1 MASSTLG
8 RWPLLGGRRF
18 AHAAIPRPGV
28 GHDGRGVARAVGD
41 YLFGLDDQP
50 EPAALATSRIPDA
63 ATGFRW
69 RLTWRTD
76 VLVAYDGTEQR
87 IATLTN
93 PRQRFEGSF
102 LLDDADTRTIRQLL
116 SASAD
121 GTYDLPLAHEAVA
134 AIVELSGGT
143 IYISADAASK
153 ADWIESGRRIYV
165 RGPSGSAYTTTIT
178 GSSGGTINVASS
190 PPTGGH
196 FPAHLTLVF
205 PCETVRFE
213 DGQTIGRYPVNAS
226 RWNFTARAGARS
238 LGGAGAPALATF
250 DGYTVL
256 DRRPFQE
263 KETPE
268 VFGAGVEFLDNEASM
283 TSATSWARA
292 KLRRLG
298 TWRIDSPS
306 DRQWW
311 KAFLAE
317 RRGRYQPFL
326 FPTWR
331 PDLVLA
337 EQPTAGA
344 YSIRVTTP
352 YIAEW
357 WPSLAHRRL
366 QIEYADRS
374 VTYHAIHSVTEA
386 SDYQEILLW
395 MPLPSTIPSGGV
407 AKVSFLETARLDTDD
422 VAIEYGSGWKAKV
435 SPPSIVVQEDQ
446 ESPNLWP
453 KNYENVDKVE
463 DALGLTLSE
472 LYSFN
477 EASGNVVGL
486 KNGTVLTAA
495 GAPTYARTT
504 GPHRGINYGAAGARH
519 SADVHGLGTGSGWYA
534 TVFEPVSGAGTLLSR
549 CIGRDNAGFT
559 DALTAYLQ
567 TTGTPTCAIRD
578 TGSNAILLA
587 DTVTNIRA
595 LGGLWLVQIQIDRMN
610 HRAVNRWSRLGGISL
625 EFAGSI
631 LGFGSLSG
639 VGATFGFGSLGALNH
654 GNANYAAYVAS
665 GTQCE
670 GLSFCASM
678 ARLLGFE

>member
-8 RWPLLGGRRF
+8 RWPLLGGRRL
-18 AHAAIPRPGV
+18 AHGAIPRPGV
-28 GHDGRGVARAVGD
+28 GHDGRVVARAVGD
-41 YLFGLDDQP
+41 YLFGLDEQP
-50 EPAALATSRIPDA
+50 EPAALGTSRIPDA

-283 TSATSWARA
+283 TSATSWGRA
-292 KLRRLG
+292 KHRRMG

-331 PDLVLA
+331 PDLVLH
-337 EQPTAGA
+337 EQPSAGA
-344 YSIRVTTP
+344 YAIRVVDD

-357 WPSLAHRRL
+357 WPSVAHRRL

-463 DALGLTLSE
+463 DALGLTLDE
-472 LYSFN
+472 MYGFN

-495 GAPTYARTT
+495 GTPTYARTT
-504 GPHRGINYGAAGARH
+504 GPHRGIYYDASGDRH
-519 SADVHGLGTGSGWYA
+519 TADVHPFGLGSGWFGA
-534 TVFEPVSGAGTLLSR
+534 IFEPVGAGAVLSQIMGRLTSGARGVSMYLQSTGWPTML
-549 CIGRDNAGFT
+549 IRDNVPTLTLIGDGSFNLRAAG
-559 DALTAYLQ
+559 
-567 TTGTPTCAIRD
+567 GVW
-578 TGSNAILLA
+578 LA
-587 DTVTNIRA
+587 Q
-595 LGGLWLVQIQIDRMN
+595 GQIDRAAQLA
-610 HRAVNRWSRLGGISL
+610 RFRVSQIGGQVKSYS
-625 EFAGSI
+625 GSI
-631 LGFGSLSG
+631 ATIGTLTIAGQVFGHGSFGALAEGIAMYWSG
-639 VGATFGFGSLGALNH
+639 VATGA
-654 GNANYAAYVAS
+654 
-665 GTQCE
+665 QCE
-670 GLSFCASM
+670 GADLLATIA
-678 ARLLGFE
+678 ARMGFE